1 MSYYYFGRFIKNRE
15 LMSLEIT
22 KIGPKGSF
30 ILTNFEVI
38 VRGLTIFIHLKEKSS
53 QIIAFDDFKYSTS

>member
-30 ILTNFEVI
+30 ILTNFEVMLG
-38 VRGLTIFIHLKEKSS
+38 GLTIFIHLMEKSS
-53 QIIAFDDFKYSTS
+53 

>member
-1 MSYYYFGRFIKNRE
+1 MSYYYFVRFIKNRE

-22 KIGPKGSF
+22 KIEPKGSF

-38 VRGLTIFIHLKEKSS
+38 VKGLTIFIHL
-53 QIIAFDDFKYSTS
+53 